1 MSDQT
6 PEQPVTDVIGE
17 AGVDVS
23 VSAETL
29 QQRIAELEARLR
41 DQTLRSQAE
50 IQNIQRRA
58 ERDVTQAHKYAL
70 EKFSGE
76 LLAIVDNMERALAA
90 SNPEDEATR
99 MLRDGIILTHKI
111 FLDALRKFQV
121 EPLDPVGEPFNPEWH
136 QAVSTQA
143 STTAEPNSVLN
154 VLQKGY
160 TLNGRLLRPAI
171 VVVSSA
177 G

>member
-6 PEQPVTDVIGE
+6 PEQPDAETPS
-17 AGVDVS
+17 VDHVDIS

-29 QQRIAELEARLR
+29 QQRVAELESRLR

-70 EKFSGE
+70 EKFSAE

-90 SNPEDEATR
+90 SNPDDEATR
-99 MLRDGIILTHKI
+99 TLRDGIVLTHKI

-121 EPLDPVGEPFNPEWH
+121 EPLDPLGEPFNPEWH

-160 TLNGRLLRPAI
+160 TLSGRLLRPAI
-171 VVVSSA
+171 VVVASA

>member
-6 PEQPVTDVIGE
+6 PEQPESDVNGE
-17 AGVDVS
+17 TPVDAGVS
-23 VSAETL
+23 TETL
-29 QQRIAELEARLR
+29 QQRVADLEARLR

-70 EKFSGE
+70 EKFSAE

-90 SNPEDEATR
+90 SSPDDEATR
-99 MLRDGIILTHKI
+99 TLRDGIILTHKI

-171 VVVSSA
+171 VVVASA

>member
-6 PEQPVTDVIGE
+6 PEQPDAETPS
-17 AGVDVS
+17 VDHVDIS

-29 QQRIAELEARLR
+29 QQRVAELEARLR

-70 EKFSGE
+70 EKFSAE

-90 SNPEDEATR
+90 SNPDDEATR
-99 MLRDGIILTHKI
+99 TLRDGIVLTHKI

-121 EPLDPVGEPFNPEWH
+121 EPLDPLGEPFNPEWH

-160 TLNGRLLRPAI
+160 TLSGRLLRPAI
-171 VVVSSA
+171 VVVASA